1 MLTGNAALFP
11 PNPPPAA
18 SAGALFQRV
27 RASVSLEEIAARIG
41 LHVNTVARWAEQSA
55 VPRHYRMDFL
65 RMLGEPVVPA
75 VAGDAMERELDRF
88 FTKRTAARKCFAV
101 FEREAKKIGVDL
113 SRRCHIEPSAG
124 GGCFTDLLPAGRRIA
139 LDLVSRRR
147 DIVPADFL
155 TWTPPKR
162 GGYAVVGNPP
172 FGLRGHAALQFI
184 NHAADFADVIGFILP
199 QLFESD
205 GKGAPMKR
213 VDKRLAL
220 AHSERLPPDS
230 FEYPD
235 GTPTSISTVFQVWTK
250 VNRGRIV
257 RAPAAGCDSFIR
269 VYSLSDGGTP
279 SSTRNREMIG
289 KCDVY
294 LPSTCYAGMRAYS
307 DFSELPNRRG
317 YGVAIARRRREIKRL
332 LFSHDWTK
340 TAFPSTNS
348 AMNLRGGLI
357 RRVVIDGGFCDE

>member
-11 PNPPPAA
+11 STTPPAA

-162 GGYAVVGNPP
+162 
-172 FGLRGHAALQFI
+172 
-184 NHAADFADVIGFILP
+184 
-199 QLFESD
+199 
-205 GKGAPMKR
+205 
-213 VDKRLAL
+213 
-220 AHSERLPPDS
+220 
-230 FEYPD
+230 
-235 GTPTSISTVFQVWTK
+235 
-250 VNRGRIV
+250 
-257 RAPAAGCDSFIR
+257 
-269 VYSLSDGGTP
+269 
-279 SSTRNREMIG
+279 
-289 KCDVY
+289 
-294 LPSTCYAGMRAYS
+294 AGMRLWETRPLGCA
-307 DFSELPNRRG
+307 DTRRCNSSITPPTSPMSSG
-317 YGVAIARRRREIKRL
+317 SFCRNFLKATARARR
-332 LFSHDWTK
+332 
-340 TAFPSTNS
+340 
-348 AMNLRGGLI
+348 
-357 RRVVIDGGFCDE
+357 